1 MGLGAFLADVWRAL
15 AGVSF
20 AALAFAVMLHLL
32 KVAAEARSWH
42 AIVSHTYPPQGRV
55 SFRTTL
61 GAFIA
66 SIAANAVLPARIGEG
81 LRVGIV
87 RRAVA
92 DSSLAAI
99 AATVALETILEVIFG
114 IAMVVAWIAG
124 GGTLGSGGSVLHAL
138 SRLAASPLALAL
150 AGVALVTAAALA
162 RRFRTRARSFLARC
176 GEGFAI
182 LRSPGVFARSVLAWK
197 LVAWLLRFASVV
209 VFLAAFH
216 LPAALWAALAVVAA
230 QTVAGTV
237 PLLPG
242 NAGTQQAAIG
252 VALGGTVGAAATIGF
267 GVGMQAATTL
277 ADLALAAVAVAMGPG
292 SLRRRGAPQP
302 LEAGPDGGGSTIQPA
317 GAGPLMRAST
327 RPPGAVLH
335 HGTRRDPAGQAPEDR
350 SRQQQATGVRG

>member
-1 MGLGAFLADVWRAL
+1 MGLGAFLADVWRAV

-20 AALAFAVMLHLL
+20 AALAVAVALHLL

-42 AIVSHTYPPQGRV
+42 AVVSHTYPPHDRV

-87 RRAVA
+87 RRGVA

-114 IAMVVAWIAG
+114 IATVVVWVAG

-138 SRLAASPLALAL
+138 SRIATNPFVLALV
-150 AGVALVTAAALA
+150 GGALVAAVALA
-162 RRFRTRARSFLARC
+162 RRYRTRARPFLARC
-176 GEGFAI
+176 GEGFTI
-182 LRSPGVFARSVLAWK
+182 LRSPGVFARRVLAWK
-197 LVAWLLRFASVV
+197 IVAWLLRFASVV
-209 VFLAAFH
+209 AFLAAFH
-216 LPAALWAALAVVAA
+216 LPAALWTALAVVAA
-230 QTVAGTV
+230 QTVAGAI

-242 NAGTQQAAIG
+242 NAGTQQAAIA

-277 ADLALAAVAVAMGPG
+277 ADLALALVALALVPWPG
-292 SLRRRGAPQP
+292 RRGGAPPP
-302 LEAGPDGGGSTIQPA
+302 LEVGPNGGVAAIRPA
-317 GAGPLMRAST
+317 THPST
-327 RPPGAVLH
+327 RPPETLLRH
-335 HGTRRDPAGQAPEDR
+335 ETRRDPAAQPAEERAPR
-350 SRQQQATGVRG
+350 HQLTGVPG